1 MKTDLKTLR
10 EDIGLTQGEVSKK
23 LNISQPAVSQIENQ
37 DHSKNHYKQY
47 LKLLV
52 ENGADI
58 NKLFK

>member
-23 LNISQPAVSQIENQ
+23 LNISQSAVSQIENQ
-37 DHSKNHYKQY
+37 DHSKNQYKQY